1 MTDNPTIPA
10 GLTRETPI
18 RDLPLSTRV
27 RRALVAY
34 LMEWH
39 GLGWDAPLSA
49 LELLDTRE
57 VRDLVPNFGAV
68 SHAELAAFLRGP
80 GAGLVQVEGLDG

>member
-1 MTDNPTIPA
+1 MTDNPTTPA
-10 GLTRETPI
+10 WLTRDTPI

-27 RRALVAY
+27 RRALVAH
-34 LMEWH
+34 LMECH

-49 LELLDTRE
+49 LELLDARE
-57 VRDLVPNFGAV
+57 LRERVINFGAV